1 VTCHLCAE
9 SPVWGLTPVNSE
21 VDVPEYRVCAWHCP
35 EVLRQ
40 VMDDHRT
47 GHVDVRLLSRPV
59 R

>member
-1 VTCHLCAE
+1 
-9 SPVWGLTPVNSE
+9 VWGLTPVNSE